1 MTKKLNWLTTPNQP
15 QPGSRAATRRFAA
28 PEREP
33 SFESSLPGRNLII
46 HHASGWHQ
54 ANLVSQGCHIAANAT
69 KSPQNLQ
76 LPHQIKLYSR
86 RNVMMFKRA
95 ISVLLAASGLCTA
108 VGVFAAESFPSRP
121 LRVLA
126 PNGPGSSVDTL
137 TRIVT
142 NRLSE
147 VLGQNI
153 VVDNRAGAGGVIG
166 MEIGKDANPDGYTL
180 LTATT
185 AASTIARL
193 MLKNPPYHPINDYD
207 SVAQFAVTLNV
218 LVVANSLPVNSVP
231 ELIAYAKSG
240 KKPFN
245 MASAGVGSQS
255 HLSGAY
261 FVQEAKINSLHVPY
275 KGGGASSR
283 SVASGESQWSLIPSA
298 AAMNHVAAKRM
309 RAIGHSLN
317 KPTPLLPNIRPISD
331 TIPGFDYT
339 GWMGFFVPKG
349 TPKAIIETLRAAV
362 AKTMEAPDVKKGM
375 AFQATEIVVLGPDA
389 FRKEVQKSMIKNA
402 ALVKTVGL
410 KGN

>member
-1 MTKKLNWLTTPNQP
+1 MKFTHVVT
-15 QPGSRAATRRFAA
+15 A
-28 PEREP
+28 
-33 SFESSLPGRNLII
+33 
-46 HHASGWHQ
+46 
-54 ANLVSQGCHIAANAT
+54 
-69 KSPQNLQ
+69 
-76 LPHQIKLYSR
+76 
-86 RNVMMFKRA
+86 
-95 ISVLLAASGLCTA
+95 LLAATSLSAA
-108 VGVFAAESFPSRP
+108 VSAVAADSFPSRP
-121 LRVLA
+121 LRVLV

-147 VLGQNI
+147 TLGQQI

-180 LTATT
+180 ITATT

-193 MLKNPPYHPINDYD
+193 LLKNPPYHPVNDYA

-218 LVVANSLPVNSVP
+218 LVVANSLPVKTVP

-245 MASAGVGSQS
+245 MSSAGIGSQS

-261 FVQEAKINSLHVPY
+261 FVQESGIKSLHVPY

-309 RAIGHSLN
+309 RAIGHSLSHT
-317 KPTPLLPNIRPISD
+317 TPLLPDIRPISE

-339 GWMGFFVPKG
+339 GWMGFFAPKG
-349 TPKAIIETLRAAV
+349 TPKAVIEKLRAAV
-362 AKTMEAPDVKKGM
+362 AKTMEAADVKKGM
-375 AFQATEIVVLGPDA
+375 AFQATEIVVLGPDQ
-389 FRKEVQKSMIKNA
+389 FRKEVQKSMVKNA

-410 KGN
+410 KATN

>member
-1 MTKKLNWLTTPNQP
+1 MKLKHALT
-15 QPGSRAATRRFAA
+15 A
-28 PEREP
+28 
-33 SFESSLPGRNLII
+33 
-46 HHASGWHQ
+46 
-54 ANLVSQGCHIAANAT
+54 
-69 KSPQNLQ
+69 
-76 LPHQIKLYSR
+76 
-86 RNVMMFKRA
+86 
-95 ISVLLAASGLCTA
+95 LLAVSGLCASAGA
-108 VGVFAAESFPSRP
+108 VAAESFPSHP
-121 LRVLA
+121 IRVLV

-142 NRLSE
+142 NRL
-147 VLGQNI
+147 GQVIGQQI

-166 MEIGKDANPDGYTL
+166 MEIGKEANPDGYTL
-180 LTATT
+180 VTATT

-193 MLKNPPYHPINDYD
+193 LLKDPPYHPVDDYET
-207 SVAQFAVTLNV
+207 VAQFAVTLNV
-218 LVVANSLPVNSVP
+218 LVVANSLPVKNVP

-261 FVQEAKINSLHVPY
+261 FLQEAKIQSLHVPY

-317 KPTPLLPNIRPISD
+317 RPTPLLPDIRPIAE

-349 TPKAIIETLRAAV
+349 TPKDVIETLRAAV

-375 AFQATEIVVLGPDA
+375 AFQATEIVVLGPA
-389 FRKEVQKSMIKNA
+389 EFRKEVQDSMVKNA
-402 ALVKTVGL
+402 ELVKTVGL
-410 KGN
+410 KAAN

>member
-1 MTKKLNWLTTPNQP
+1 MKLKHTLT
-15 QPGSRAATRRFAA
+15 A
-28 PEREP
+28 
-33 SFESSLPGRNLII
+33 
-46 HHASGWHQ
+46 
-54 ANLVSQGCHIAANAT
+54 
-69 KSPQNLQ
+69 
-76 LPHQIKLYSR
+76 
-86 RNVMMFKRA
+86 
-95 ISVLLAASGLCTA
+95 LLAVSGLCASAGA
-108 VGVFAAESFPSRP
+108 VAAESFPSHP
-121 LRVLA
+121 IRVLV

-142 NRLSE
+142 NRL
-147 VLGQNI
+147 GQVIGQQI

-166 MEIGKDANPDGYTL
+166 MEIGKEANPDGYTL
-180 LTATT
+180 VTATT

-193 MLKNPPYHPINDYD
+193 LLKDPPYHPVDDYET
-207 SVAQFAVTLNV
+207 VAQFAVTLNV
-218 LVVANSLPVNSVP
+218 LVVANSLPVKNVP

-261 FVQEAKINSLHVPY
+261 FLQEAKIQSLHVPY

-317 KPTPLLPNIRPISD
+317 RPTPLLPDIRPIAE

-349 TPKAIIETLRAAV
+349 TPKDVIETLRAAV

-375 AFQATEIVVLGPDA
+375 AFQATEIVVLGPA
-389 FRKEVQKSMIKNA
+389 EFRKEVQDSMVKNA
-402 ALVKTVGL
+402 ELVKTVGL
-410 KGN
+410 KAAN